1 MIKFYS
7 PHSENKYTLKMQY
20 TTSEGEQNSQLMH
33 EYLQYQNVYFLN
45 KGTVAKYIYA
55 KNTLY
60 DRSSAF

>member
-1 MIKFYS
+1 
-7 PHSENKYTLKMQY
+7 MQY

-45 KGTVAKYIYA
+45 KGTVAKYNYA
-55 KNTLY
+55 KYTLY